1 MFRTLT
7 EPRSERMT
15 EDGRLISRINLKPI
29 AKVWV
34 KFLKSQL
41 MLTTHTTIVLQERLI
56 LLYAIV
62 KGLVIDV
69 GKDIEREIRDYAM
82 KKQKYVALL
91 FTSLIMGICE
101 VSGVQFKDSDER
113 IKNEGAIIVRT
124 IERIAGASAAAAT
137 PKHPA
142 TSRTEYTIRIEN
154 MFQALSKAASACAQA
169 QVEENKR
176 FLTYLQHLEAQ
187 KHQFTFSIESKNAD
201 FPDSLWQQ
209 F

>member
-82 KKQKYVALL
+82 KKQKFVALL
-91 FTSLIMGICE
+91 FLSLIRGICE
-101 VSGVQFKDSDER
+101 ASGVQFKDSDER
-113 IKNEGAIIVRT
+113 IKNE
-124 IERIAGASAAAAT
+124 
-137 PKHPA
+137 
-142 TSRTEYTIRIEN
+142 
-154 MFQALSKAASACAQA
+154 
-169 QVEENKR
+169 
-176 FLTYLQHLEAQ
+176 
-187 KHQFTFSIESKNAD
+187 
-201 FPDSLWQQ
+201 
-209 F
+209 